1 LGAVGGEGDDAG
13 YEALALGAVSWR
25 LVLVSLRWEV
35 DVVRFFMYLC
45 LSRPTRACMDRSG
58 CFCCSCA
65 MMFVWTSNGR
75 AERKDC
81 RCLLFVC
88 WSETKREV
96 VSSLAGLWI
105 AEESG
110 SNVMIKP
117 ESLSKGISERIQV
130 VKS

>member
-1 LGAVGGEGDDAG
+1 
-13 YEALALGAVSWR
+13 
-25 LVLVSLRWEV
+25 
-35 DVVRFFMYLC
+35 
-45 LSRPTRACMDRSG
+45 
-58 CFCCSCA
+58 
-65 MMFVWTSNGR
+65 
-75 AERKDC
+75 
-81 RCLLFVC
+81 LLFVC